1 VTTTPPDTTDTS
13 EESLETCPYCGED
26 VPTGAFCG
34 NCGAHLLDDGG
45 RSRLHHFAASPTEHV
60 VRMSVITTFFPHLPR
75 RHAHLFRETFIV
87 GVLIVILLSSLRLY
101 APALIAAVV
110 LLPVLYL
117 LYLYEVEVWEGH
129 SLAVIAGT
137 FGVGGL
143 LGVGFSLGFGHVVA
157 FTLNGTR
164 QGPFFSGVLLP
175 VVGQLCML
183 VGPLLFLRGRKT
195 NEALDGLTFGVAS
208 ALGFTLTSVI
218 AGYWHVLTAPLVGDI
233 TTTTQ
238 QIAGIVRVAILAGVV
253 NAAATAIITAS
264 LWLRHHGRSRKR
276 HDHTVLRLPA
286 AVIVAFVFQIA
297 LGLITYYVT
306 SLLLTVIIWA
316 IGAALLLVWLR
327 VTIHHALL
335 EEGSEHVI
343 GPPSAC
349 PECHHL
355 VPTMYFCPMCGAAR
369 SAVLK
374 PTRPAIGPSSR
385 HSDEAAAE

>member
-1 VTTTPPDTTDTS
+1 MTTTPPQAL
-13 EESLETCPYCGED
+13 EEEQPLSLETCPYCDHE

-34 NCGAHLLDDGG
+34 NCGAHLLDEGG

-60 VRMSVITTFFPHLPR
+60 FRMAVITTFFPHLPR

-87 GVLIVILLSSLRLY
+87 GILIVILLSSLRLY

-117 LYLYEVEVWEGH
+117 LYFYEVEVWKGH
-129 SLAVIAGT
+129 QLLVIGGT
-137 FGVGGL
+137 FGVGAL
-143 LGVGFSLGFGHVVA
+143 LGVGFSLGFGQVV
-157 FTLNGTR
+157 TLSLNGT
-164 QGPFFSGVLLP
+164 QKGPLFSGVLLP
-175 VVGQLCML
+175 VVAEVCML

-208 ALGFTLTSVI
+208 ALGFTAASVI
-218 AGYWHVLTAPLVGDI
+218 AGYWHVLTAPLLGTV
-233 TTTTQ
+233 TTTTE
-238 QIAGIVRVAILAGVV
+238 QISGIVRAAILAGVV
-253 NAAATAIITAS
+253 NAAATAIICAS

-276 HDHTVLRLPA
+276 HDHVVLRLPA
-286 AVIVAFVFQIA
+286 AVFVAFGFQIA

-306 SLLLTVIIWA
+306 SLLFDVILWA

-335 EEGSEHVI
+335 EEGEELVI
-343 GPPSAC
+343 GEASAC

-374 PTRPAIGPSSR
+374 PTRQ
-385 HSDEAAAE
+385 AAGVAPE